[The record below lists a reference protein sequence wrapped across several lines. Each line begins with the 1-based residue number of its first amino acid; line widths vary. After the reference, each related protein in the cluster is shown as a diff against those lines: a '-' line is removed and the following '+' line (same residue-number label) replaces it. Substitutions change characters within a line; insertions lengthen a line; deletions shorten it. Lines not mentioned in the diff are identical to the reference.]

1 MRWLLLGIGVLGFGL
16 TFSAKT
22 PGLMALGLVLGF
34 AGLLFALFA
43 FAAERIASTARPDS
57 VLLTDKDINALRA
70 SVRKPDQSGSG
81 VPPSA
86 ANG

>member
-1 MRWLLLGIGVLGFGL
+1 MRWVLLGVGVFGFGL
-16 TFSAKT
+16 AFSAKT
-22 PGLMALGLVLGF
+22 AGLMGLGLVLGF
-34 AGLLFALFA
+34 GGLFVALFA

-70 SVRKPDQSGSG
+70 SMRKPGQASGS